1 MPDTSITLAPS
12 AIQVDEM
19 EKAVDVAEKNM
30 NRFGLT
36 TQEIRSRRSWV
47 HDTRRT
53 VSQDKAFGDF
63 GLEDLEMCHVVS
75 CMTSTPAAKAWQR
88 LCNLLLLLLH
98 LRCKVYQ
105 KHSWVSSTE
114 CNLALFG

>member
-1 MPDTSITLAPS
+1 MHRDTARYLHYMDAFV
-12 AIQVDEM
+12 IQVDEM

-53 VSQDKAFGDF
+53 VRQHK
-63 GLEDLEMCHVVS
+63 
-75 CMTSTPAAKAWQR
+75 
-88 LCNLLLLLLH
+88 N
-98 LRCKVYQ
+98 
-105 KHSWVSSTE
+105 TE
-114 CNLALFG
+114 VLD

>member
-1 MPDTSITLAPS
+1 MQARSQHDCFIYVVKSDVAACIRILPDTSIILDPS
-12 AIQVDEM
+12 VIQVDEM

-53 VSQDKAFGDF
+53 VSQDKH
-63 GLEDLEMCHVVS
+63 LEILD
-75 CMTSTPAAKAWQR
+75 
-88 LCNLLLLLLH
+88 
-98 LRCKVYQ
+98 
-105 KHSWVSSTE
+105 
-114 CNLALFG
+114 

>member
-1 MPDTSITLAPS
+1 MDAFV
-12 AIQVDEM
+12 IQVDEM

-53 VSQDKAFGDF
+53 VRQHK
-63 GLEDLEMCHVVS
+63 
-75 CMTSTPAAKAWQR
+75 
-88 LCNLLLLLLH
+88 N
-98 LRCKVYQ
+98 
-105 KHSWVSSTE
+105 TE
-114 CNLALFG
+114 VLD

>member
-1 MPDTSITLAPS
+1 MPGRCSTKLLHGVADMQVCSQHDCFIHVVKSDVAACIRILPDTSIILDPS
-12 AIQVDEM
+12 VIQVDEM

-53 VSQDKAFGDF
+53 VSQDKH
-63 GLEDLEMCHVVS
+63 LESLE
-75 CMTSTPAAKAWQR
+75 
-88 LCNLLLLLLH
+88 
-98 LRCKVYQ
+98 
-105 KHSWVSSTE
+105 
-114 CNLALFG
+114 